1 MGYIKKGYPMG
12 HERYGSKN
20 VIFENNK
27 KIILATQSV
36 CAICGLPVDKSLKSP
51 HPMSPSVD
59 HIIPI
64 SKGGD
69 ATAIDNLQL
78 AHRTCNRMKSD
89 KLIRPI
95 DPKNE
100 NKHLPQSR
108 NWRTG

>member
-1 MGYIKKGYPMG
+1 MG

-36 CAICGLPVDKSLKSP
+36 CAICGLPIDKSLKSP

>member
-1 MGYIKKGYPMG
+1 MGQ
-12 HERYGSKN
+12 ERYGSKAP
-20 VIFENNK
+20 IFETNK
-27 KIILATQSV
+27 RIILATQSV

-51 HPMSPSVD
+51 HPLSPSVD

-69 ATAIDNLQL
+69 PAALDNLQL

-89 KLIRPI
+89 KLLRPVEK
-95 DPKNE
+95 KNV
-100 NKHLPQSR
+100 NKNLPQTM